1 MKYKLIAL
9 DVDGTLLNDDHE
21 LTPRVKQSVTRAAA
35 AGAEIV
41 LCTGRGSASAL
52 SVLAQLGLSGT
63 VITHNGASIVDGE
76 TREILRESPIGPD
89 EVERYLTLCRERGI
103 HFDLNTAFDIYVE
116 HLNDQ
121 TASMYA
127 SMLSEPILRSRE
139 DRFPGRTVK
148 ISIFAP
154 KADLDELEAHWRD
167 WRHELQT
174 IRSGDYFID
183 LQHREASKGTALRQ
197 WAEKR
202 GIPREQVLAI
212 GNYFND
218 IGMLQYAGCGVA
230 MDNSPPEVKAVAD
243 AVTASNNEDGVA
255 LVLEACLANEES
267 TSSL

>member
-1 MKYKLIAL
+1 MKYRLIAL
-9 DVDGTLLNDDHE
+9 DVDGTLINDDHE
-21 LTPRVKQSVTRAAA
+21 LTTRVKRSVTAAAA

-76 TREILRESPIGPD
+76 SREILQESPIGAD
-89 EVERYLTLCRERGI
+89 EIDRYLALCRERGI

-116 HLNDQ
+116 QLNEQ

-127 SMLSEPILRSRE
+127 RMLSEPILRSRE
-139 DRFPGRTVK
+139 DRYPDRTVK
-148 ISIFAP
+148 ISLFAP
-154 KADLDELEAHWRD
+154 KEDLDELEAHWQA

-183 LQHREASKGTALRQ
+183 LQHREASKGTALKQ

-212 GNYFND
+212 GNYYND
-218 IGMLQYAGCGVA
+218 VGMLQYAGYGVA

-255 LVLEACLANEES
+255 LVLEACLAGAS
-267 TSSL
+267 TPSR

>member
-1 MKYKLIAL
+1 MKFKLIAL

-21 LTPRVKQSVTRAAA
+21 LTPRVKQSVTAAA
-35 AGAEIV
+35 ASGAEIV

-76 TREILRESPIGPD
+76 SREILQESPIGLE
-89 EVERYLTLCRERGI
+89 EVERYLALCRERGI

-116 HLNDQ
+116 QLNEQ

-127 SMLSEPILRSRE
+127 RMLSEPILRSRE
-139 DRFPGRTVK
+139 DLYPERTVK

-154 KADLDELEAHWRD
+154 KEDLDELESHWQD

-183 LQHREASKGTALRQ
+183 LQHREASKGTALKQ

-218 IGMLQYAGCGVA
+218 LGMLQYAGHGVA
-230 MDNSPPEVKAVAD
+230 MDNSPPEVKAAAD

-255 LVLEACLANEES
+255 LVLEACLAGAS
-267 TSSL
+267 TPSR

>member
-9 DVDGTLLNDDHE
+9 DIDGTLLNDDHE
-21 LTPRVKQSVTRAAA
+21 LTPRVKRAVTAAA
-35 AGAEIV
+35 SAGAEIV

-63 VITHNGASIVDGE
+63 VITHNGASIVDGDS
-76 TREILRESPIGPD
+76 REILRESPIGAD
-89 EVERYLTLCRERGI
+89 ETARYLDLCRERGI

-116 HLNDQ
+116 RLSED
-121 TASMYA
+121 TSAMYA
-127 SMLSEPILRSRE
+127 NMLAEPILRSRE
-139 DRFPGRTVK
+139 DLFPERTVK

-183 LQHREASKGTALRQ
+183 LQHREASKGTALGQ

-202 GIPREQVLAI
+202 AIPRENVLAV

-218 IGMLQYAGCGVA
+218 IGMLQYAGYGVA
-230 MDNSPPEVKAVAD
+230 MGNSPPEVKAVAD
-243 AVTASNNEDGVA
+243 AVTATNNEDGVA
-255 LVLEACLANEES
+255 LVLEACLAAAP
-267 TSSL
+267 TR